1 MQKIISI
8 AAVALVSIL
17 LFSFITGCI
26 EQEEEVDDSSKVDE
40 QRMEQY
46 RNCTAA
52 CAAVITDD
60 FTTLH
65 YCNEECKKL
74 LEE

>member
-1 MQKIISI
+1 MQKIISL

-17 LFSFITGCI
+17 LFSLITGCI
-26 EQEEEVDDSSKVDE
+26 EQEEVDE
-40 QRMEQY
+40 QNLEQY

-65 YCNEECKKL
+65 YCNEECKKF

>member
-8 AAVALVSIL
+8 AAVTLVSIL

-26 EQEEEVDDSSKVDE
+26 EQEEEVDNQS
-40 QRMEQY
+40 MEQY

-65 YCNEECKKL
+65 YCNEECKKF
-74 LEE
+74 LE